1 MINCSFCGKNENEL
15 RSLIT
20 GPDVY
25 ICNECVSLCAGIIF
39 DQFKKEAKMC
49 ERNLKTAEEKDNIVE
64 IIATGIYEYIKMT
77 SNDPSKTYLPAAKE
91 EVIKKY
97 QNDPFFHRT
106 VDCIAFGIIDLL
118 ISRP

>member
-39 DQFKKEAKMC
+39 DEF
-49 ERNLKTAEEKDNIVE
+49 
-64 IIATGIYEYIKMT
+64 
-77 SNDPSKTYLPAAKE
+77 SKTRNTEFDEMKA
-91 EVIKKY
+91 
-97 QNDPFFHRT
+97 RR
-106 VDCIAFGIIDLL
+106 IIF
-118 ISRP
+118 REFWGT